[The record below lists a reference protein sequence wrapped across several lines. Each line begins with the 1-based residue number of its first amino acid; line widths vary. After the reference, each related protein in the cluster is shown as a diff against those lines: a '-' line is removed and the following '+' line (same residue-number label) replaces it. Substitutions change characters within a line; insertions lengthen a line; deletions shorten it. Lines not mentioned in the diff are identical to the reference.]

1 MKWLSLLLIDIIF
14 VLQLLLFLPWYYPRI
29 TTVSGFTN
37 SFVIIENLLVISEI
51 SICYILTIYNIKK
64 GLMID

>member
-14 VLQLLLFLPWYYPRI
+14 VLQLILFLQWYYPKII
-29 TTVSGFTN
+29 TVTGCTT
-37 SFVIIENLLVISEI
+37 SFAIFENLLAISEI

-64 GLMID
+64 GLKEY